1 MLEVNDDQNC
11 HQSIHTK
18 FGQSKDYSQ
27 QNSCDYRNK
36 KGSDANSI
44 LHLSYFHEEDSFC
57 QLNSMDIEPEIPV
70 CAKFANSGLKPTK
83 FMTDITKGRIIQNED
98 KTLPNDEPIFD
109 KIKSFFTDIWP
120 FTDCKDGELPSS
132 IPHISTNN
140 NNLNSDGD
148 QLLNSSLI
156 PRVSDS
162 VESLQSQD

>member
-1 MLEVNDDQNC
+1 MELNDDQNC

-18 FGQSKDYSQ
+18 FCQSKDFSQ
-27 QNSCDYRNK
+27 QSIEDKKK
-36 KGSDANSI
+36 KGFSDISMF
-44 LHLSYFHEEDSFC
+44 HLNNFHEDDSFC
-57 QLNSMDIEPEIPV
+57 ESNSMDIEPEISLSV
-70 CAKFANSGLKPTK
+70 KFANSGLKPTK